1 MESIQNA
8 WQRIDVWLKAHAPHV
23 QKELNPGVSEE
34 EIQQKEAAISVPLPE
49 DFKTSYRIHNGS
61 RSRYDGTSG
70 SQYALM
76 GCDAFYPLKR
86 VVGGEAGMYQD
97 LLQDTYWA
105 GQTPGWVSDP
115 TRQPL
120 PVQPVWR
127 HPLWLTFAEHL
138 GGLEWCLDLAPAPDG
153 RIGQVISWDHEDGPA
168 EVLFS
173 SFEELLS
180 TYADELEAGLC
191 LGVYAS
197 VGALKRAQLKERRA
211 TFLSSSPAKPVLLQA
226 IELAWSNSLEESLRI
241 FGQVL
246 QMPEATPEDRFQAYS
261 GFISLAGIYP
271 WGNFPHEAQRFLAQW
286 EAETHTLPET
296 HWTRQELALFTQRR
310 R

>member
-1 MESIQNA
+1 MDSIQNA
-8 WQRIDVWLKAHAPHV
+8 WRRIDGWLKAYAPHV
-23 QKELNPGVSEE
+23 QQGLNAGVSEE
-34 EIQQKEAAISVPLPE
+34 EIQQKEAAIGVPLPE

-61 RSRYDGTSG
+61 HSRYDGTSG

-76 GCDAFYPLKR
+76 GCDAFYPLTR
-86 VVGGEAGMYQD
+86 VVGGEAGVYQD
-97 LLQDTYWA
+97 LLQDADWA
-105 GQTPGWVSDP
+105 SQTPGWVSDP

-138 GGLEWCLDLAPAPDG
+138 GWLEWCLDLAPAPG
-153 RIGQVISWDHEDGPA
+153 GHLGQIISWDHEDGPQ

-180 TYADELEAGLC
+180 SYADGVEAGLW
-191 LGVYAS
+191 LGACGS
-197 VGALKRAQLKERRA
+197 VAALKQTQLKERRA
-211 TFLSSSPAKPVLLQA
+211 SFLSPSPAKPVLLQA
-226 IELAWSNSLEESLRI
+226 IQLAWSNSLDESLRR

-246 QMPEATPEDRFQAYS
+246 QMPEASPEDRFQAYY
-261 GFISLAGIYP
+261 GLICLTGIYP
-271 WGNFPHEAQRFLAQW
+271 GGTSPKEAQHFLAQW

-296 HWTRQELALFTQRR
+296 HWARQELALFT
-310 R
+310 